1 MAFGFL
7 GADIARWRARLA
19 GLRAG
24 IAPWPARR
32 PVAQLIKSMISG
44 RTRDAVSQAAFERL
58 SAKFGSV
65 ARLAEA
71 QPAAVAQV
79 IEDVTFAEDKARY
92 VVSALSRLRREPMG
106 FRLDSLAD
114 RPLDDALAW
123 LERLDGVGRKV
134 SASTLNASTLAL
146 PVMIVDTHVLRV
158 LRRLGAVPD
167 HADYR
172 AASEA
177 VTAALP
183 AWSGPDFLD
192 LHIVMKRL
200 GQLYCRHEAPCCLAC
215 PLRADCPS
223 GASWH

>member
-7 GADIARWRARLA
+7 GADIMRWRDRLG
-19 GLRAG
+19 GLRG

-32 PVAQLIKSMISG
+32 PVGQLVKSIISG
-44 RTRDAVSQAAFERL
+44 RTRDAVSQAAFDRL
-58 SAKFGSV
+58 TAKFGSA

-71 QPAAVAQV
+71 PLATVERL
-79 IEDVTFAEDKARY
+79 IGDVTFAQDKARY
-92 VVSALSRLRREPMG
+92 VVSALRKLRDGPTG
-106 FRLDSLAD
+106 FRLDPLAD
-114 RPLDDALAW
+114 RPLDEALAW

-158 LRRLGAVPD
+158 LRRLGAVGEK
-167 HADYR
+167 ADYR
-172 AASEA
+172 ATSEA

-183 AWSGPDFLD
+183 AWTGPDFLD

-200 GQLYCRHEAPCCLAC
+200 GQLYCHHEAPHCATC

-223 GASWH
+223 GR

>member
-1 MAFGFL
+1 MQMAFGFL
-7 GADIARWRARLA
+7 GADIVRWRGRLA
-19 GLRAG
+19 ALRAG
-24 IAPWPARR
+24 VAPWPARR

-44 RTRDAVSQAAFERL
+44 RTRDAVSQAAFDRL
-58 SAKFGSV
+58 TAKFGSA

-71 QPAAVAQV
+71 QPAAVERL
-79 IEDVTFAEDKARY
+79 IGDVTFAQDKARY
-92 VVSALSRLRREPMG
+92 VVSALRRLRREPAG
-106 FRLDSLAD
+106 FRLDSLAH
-114 RPLDDALAW
+114 RPLDEALAW

-172 AASEA
+172 ATSEA

-183 AWSGPDFLD
+183 AWTGRDFLE

-200 GQLYCRHEAPCCLAC
+200 GQLYCHHEAPHCAAC
-215 PLRADCPS
+215 PLRADCPT
-223 GASWH
+223 AR

>member
-7 GADIARWRARLA
+7 GADIVRWRGRLA

-24 IAPWPARR
+24 VTPWPARR
-32 PVAQLIKSMISG
+32 PVAQLVKSIISG
-44 RTRDAVSQAAFERL
+44 RTRDAVSLAAFRRL
-58 SAKFGSV
+58 TASFGSA

-71 QPAAVAQV
+71 SPETVERI
-79 IEDVTFAEDKARY
+79 IEDVTFAQDKARY
-92 VVSALSRLRREPMG
+92 VVSALRKLREEPTG
-106 FRLDSLAD
+106 FRLDSLAA
-114 RPLDDALAW
+114 RPLDDALAY
-123 LERLDGVGRKV
+123 LEELDGVGRKV

-183 AWSGPDFLD
+183 AWTGPDFLD
-192 LHIVMKRL
+192 LHVVMKRL
-200 GQLYCRHEAPCCLAC
+200 GQLHCHHEAPHCAAC

-223 GASWH
+223 AR